1 MEFVPAKQNMILKM
15 ILDQSIKKVLW
26 EDGSILSSDLLVRRL
41 KRDALEISDSYWLT
55 WDSWIV

>member
-55 WDSWIV
+55 